1 MTNEYNNLVGKTVK
15 NKQSTKK
22 YKVKKVRQNSG
33 TVELSDGSMVP
44 KEEFGLNWMI
54 VE

>member
-1 MTNEYNNLVGKTVK
+1 MEYEYKDLVGKTVK

-33 TVELSDGSMVP
+33 ALELSDGSMVP